1 MVWGSTGLL
10 SAERAGAE
18 AQARKALQL
27 VRGQPLQCSLRG
39 SGCNEATRA
48 AGGRQQVDLR

>member
-27 VRGQPLQCSLRG
+27 VRGQPLQSSLRG
-39 SGCNEATRA
+39 SG
-48 AGGRQQVDLR
+48 GLQ